1 MKQNKNKEDINF
13 KNLFLGSL
21 AIGVIFAVITVM
33 CALNNSPHGTLQD
46 INSQLPQIAIFVAIF
61 LVLIVSFFLI
71 MLAFIR
77 FIDSNTMKTTVKRK
91 IEKISTDMQTR
102 NCKYIY
108 NCIHL
113 FLFDV
118 LRTKNELFKLS
129 VDDMSDLVSKGYSI
143 NTRKECTFYRFEVTT
158 PPCKLEF
165 DCATYKSMLNA
176 FIAREL
182 YQYGIQ
188 GLTGGYNNSPS
199 IFIDRLTHSSRTLAI
214 DVLYIDN
221 SKAYKYYQEA
231 LERDKRDLKNEDAIK
246 RLLKILSRN

>member
-13 KNLFLGSL
+13 KNLFWGSL
-21 AIGVIFAVITVM
+21 ALGVIFAVITVA
-33 CALNNSPHGTLQD
+33 CALNNTPHGTLQD

-61 LVLIVSFFLI
+61 FLLTVSFSLI

-77 FIDSNTMKTTVKRK
+77 FIDSNTLETTVKRK

-118 LRTKNELFKLS
+118 LRAKNDLLKLP
-129 VDDMSDLVSKGYSI
+129 VDDMSDLVSKGYLI
-143 NTRKECTFYRFEVTT
+143 NTRKECTFYRFEITT
-158 PPCKLEF
+158 PPRKLEF
-165 DCATYKSMLNA
+165 DCATYKSVLNA

-188 GLTGGYNNSPS
+188 GITGYYNNVPS
-199 IFIDRLTHSSRTLAI
+199 LFIDRLSHSSRTLTI

-221 SKAYKYYQEA
+221 PKAYKYYQEA
-231 LERDKRDLKNEDAIK
+231 LERDKRDLKNEEAIK